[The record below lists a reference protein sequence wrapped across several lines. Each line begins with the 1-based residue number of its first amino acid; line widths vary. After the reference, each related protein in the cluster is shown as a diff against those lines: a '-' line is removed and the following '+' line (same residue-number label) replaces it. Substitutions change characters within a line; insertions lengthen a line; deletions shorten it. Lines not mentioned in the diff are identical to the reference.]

1 MERSKKIKNKFN
13 IIILKNMDKTIQEK
27 AEFLRT
33 KGYEI
38 GVAEGTEDY
47 PAHVTK
53 KGTQLNCSVNYAYYN
68 IEKI

>member
-1 MERSKKIKNKFN
+1 M
-13 IIILKNMDKTIQEK
+13 TIYEK
-27 AEFLRT
+27 ADFLKT

-53 KGTQLNCSVNYAYYN
+53 KGTQLNCSVNYAYN